1 MQHCMPALLAHH
13 NCLRCCDSPF
23 LIRLACIIVLNCLM
37 KPLPRCILASYHAT
51 KTSVQSVGPIGRT
64 DGNLDL
70 DRTNR
75 SQRSRWTGP
84 IGPGNTP
91 GPSRTDKIGSTRL
104 GPKSIGLGRSRS
116 GPDRGCPYL
125 ATLHDSPQW
134 GQDAED

>member
-1 MQHCMPALLAHH
+1 MLQK
-13 NCLRCCDSPF
+13 LRSN
-23 LIRLACIIVLNCLM
+23 RSVL
-37 KPLPRCILASYHAT
+37 
-51 KTSVQSVGPIGRT
+51 SVGPIGRT

-104 GPKSIGLGRSRS
+104 GPKSVGLGRSRS

-125 ATLHDSPQW
+125 PCRQLQYYKTTSTKVNIIPSASYMTQPADK
-134 GQDAED
+134 